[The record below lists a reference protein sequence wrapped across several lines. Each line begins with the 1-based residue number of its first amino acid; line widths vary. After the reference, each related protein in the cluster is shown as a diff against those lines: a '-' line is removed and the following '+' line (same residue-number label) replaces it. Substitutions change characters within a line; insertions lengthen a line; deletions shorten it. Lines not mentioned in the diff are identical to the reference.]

1 MIAFRGEVLGRLTSP
16 GSSPD
21 WLYPEGYF
29 DDSSE
34 IRCGDEYVDGC
45 SDRDPFA
52 VTWCVN
58 LWHPTELIQVCINST
73 GTYSSPAAEQL
84 GIMQNF
90 AIIESCPNYYAGFFG
105 PASFKG
111 CLRINKVK
119 SYYAGAIFTCTAL
132 TDTCYNQNFF
142 NFGVAYEQTPPELT
156 MKPPLNQFAV
166 LGSNLLIECV
176 YSSPTSVDL
185 YSLYWKLPNGTSL
198 AKITEDPLCNSVR

>member
-1 MIAFRGEVLGRLTSP
+1 MITMIILLFLFTSVLTCSSATDTNVISERELIDNVCTLSTNKSIMIAFRGEVLGRLTSP

-142 NFGVAYEQTPPELT
+142 NFGVAC
-156 MKPPLNQFAV
+156 KF
-166 LGSNLLIECV
+166 LLV
-176 YSSPTSVDL
+176 WSV
-185 YSLYWKLPNGTSL
+185 
-198 AKITEDPLCNSVR
+198 